1 MKKGRSIAEQA
12 SEIENL
18 VARHKWIN
26 GYDIPEVAEDQELL
40 QFDITNLMITKY
52 PLVFKDYYT
61 SGKELGFINLKTEKQ
76 GNDLVILGP
85 KVSTGD
91 SYFYVDAKEQGID
104 EFKFENLNQDIKQR
118 EDRERREAWPA
129 RRPSPS
135 LETSPRTPSCGTP
148 VAASPSARSGWPRRR
163 ASAIARRA
171 SGRTATRSS

>member
-52 PLVFKDYYT
+52 PLVIKDYYT

-91 SYFYVDAKEQGID
+91 SYFYVDAEEQGID

-118 EDRERREAWPA
+118 EDRERREARYFARALHFHFRHLLVKIFQRGERFDRVVFHYPLGEVTLQLPA
-129 RRPSPS
+129 WRYD
-135 LETSPRTPSCGTP
+135 
-148 VAASPSARSGWPRRR
+148 
-163 ASAIARRA
+163 
-171 SGRTATRSS
+171 